1 MPDQAEVSTVDGYRG
16 RISEAVRGLG
26 PDAGIGTVWSALGK
40 AGALAGLYPAGAVDP
55 VRLGALLRAIDAR
68 GDNGITLS
76 VLVQAASAVPLLGA
90 EAKPDTVLA
99 AVHDRA
105 LAGGTMLALAATDAA
120 APGSDL
126 AGLGTEIAA
135 DGGELRLSGE
145 KRWITSAGVADEL
158 LVLAKH
164 GPGRH
169 FTNFTWVLVPSD
181 APGVRITPSGTS
193 LLAGSATAHIEFDRV
208 RLDPG
213 RLVGRRGRGLAS
225 FALIMGS
232 ERLGGALWA
241 VAMTGRVL
249 ADTHERLRR
258 REIDGADLAE
268 NAAVRQDL
276 ARCLVRV
283 HQLRALA
290 EVVGEDVVAGQG
302 FAEGAML
309 KAAVGPAV
317 DEVLSRCA
325 QLQGADGYRPGGAQ
339 WIRAEAGVFGIGGGT
354 TELMLEAV
362 ADALEPLLGKARS

>member
-1 MPDQAEVSTVDGYRG
+1 MSTVDGYQD
-16 RISEAVRGLG
+16 RISEALRGLG
-26 PDAGIGTVWSALGK
+26 PDAGIGTVWRALGE
-40 AGALAGLYPAGAVDP
+40 AGALAGLYPAGVVDP
-55 VRLGALLRAIDAR
+55 ARLGALLRAIDAR

-76 VLVQAASAVPLLGA
+76 VLVHAASAVPLLGA
-90 EAKPDTVLA
+90 EAKPGTVLA

-145 KRWITSAGVADEL
+145 KRWITSAGAADEL

-169 FTNFTWVLVPSD
+169 FTNFTWVLVPAD
-181 APGVRITPSGTS
+181 APGVRITPASTT
-193 LLAGSATAHIEFDRV
+193 LLAGSATAHIEFDQV

-225 FALIMGS
+225 FARIMGG

-241 VAMTGRVL
+241 VAMTSRVL
-249 ADTHERLRR
+249 ADTRERLRG
-258 REIDGADLAE
+258 REIDGTALAD

-283 HQLRALA
+283 HQVRALA
-290 EVVGEDVVAGQG
+290 EVVGEDVVTGQG
-302 FAEGAML
+302 LAEGALL

-325 QLQGADGYRPGGAQ
+325 QLQGADGYSPGGAQ